1 MASGALASIPVMVIY
16 NPSQMA
22 CVDADTAFSNP
33 QQQGSHSP
41 FLSTPLPASR
51 RKSPRAAAAAVS
63 SRLRLAQLPVSRAG
77 EGLGPHRQ
85 QDRTQ
90 VVVIPFV
97 SLCLFSQ
104 SSAQWYRLPKYG
116 VT

>member
-1 MASGALASIPVMVIY
+1 M
-16 NPSQMA
+16 Q
-22 CVDADTAFSNP
+22 T
-33 QQQGSHSP
+33 QHSAILSSKEVTP
-41 FLSTPLPASR
+41 FFLSTPLPASR
-51 RKSPRAAAAAVS
+51 RKSPRAAAVS

-97 SLCLFSQ
+97 LLCLFSL
-104 SSAQWYRLPKYG
+104 SSAHGICFPNMG
-116 VT
+116 